1 MKNTV
6 NYLRTYRKQ
15 TQITQSD
22 IAFLLDKEDN
32 SNLSR
37 CEKGKRSPSMEMI
50 MVYHLLFNTPVISFF
65 TNQRDAVK
73 QHLIRR
79 IKELIDDLEREE
91 PTENIQSRMEYLK
104 SALSRLTQEKTYE
117 HKQ

>member
-22 IAFLLDKEDN
+22 IAFLLEKEDN

-37 CEKGKRSPSMEMI
+37 CEKGKRSPSLEMI

-73 QHLIRR
+73 QNLIRR
-79 IKELIDDLEREE
+79 IAELIEDLERQE
-91 PTENIQSRMEYLK
+91 PTENIQLRKEYLSQSLK
-104 SALSRLTQEKTYE
+104 RLTQEKTYE
-117 HKQ
+117 NKQ

>member
-37 CEKGKRSPSMEMI
+37 CEKGKRSPSLEMI

-73 QHLIRR
+73 QNLIRR
-79 IKELIDDLEREE
+79 ITERIEQLQIEE
-91 PTENIQSRMEYLK
+91 STENIQLRMEYLQQ
-104 SALSRLTQEKTYE
+104 ALKRLTQENSYE
-117 HKQ
+117 NK

>member
-22 IAFLLDKEDN
+22 IAFLLNKEDN

-37 CEKGKRSPSMEMI
+37 CEKGKRSPSLEMI

-65 TNQRDAVK
+65 TNQRDTVK
-73 QHLIRR
+73 QNLIRR
-79 IKELIDDLEREE
+79 ITERIEELQREE
-91 PTENIQSRMEYLK
+91 PTENIQSRIEYLQQ
-104 SALSRLTQEKTYE
+104 ALKRLTQEKSYE
-117 HKQ
+117 NK